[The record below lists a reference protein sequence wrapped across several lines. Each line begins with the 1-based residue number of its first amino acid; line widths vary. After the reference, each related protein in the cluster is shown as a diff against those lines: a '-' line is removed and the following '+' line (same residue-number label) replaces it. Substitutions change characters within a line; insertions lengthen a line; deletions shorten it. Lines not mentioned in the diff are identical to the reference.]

1 MPGEEPE
8 PRLIG
13 MKRGSIVIVAILAT
27 ACAGTPG
34 SQPSDP
40 SQTPGD
46 SLAQQPSQAT
56 GVGGDGGNGGASLV
70 EAANAVTDW
79 CTLMPA
85 ELVAALVPGASDP
98 QSQQFPPLRCTV
110 SNGVS
115 VVEITYQGFVVAD
128 MAPGAAT
135 ISGIAANAWLEPGY
149 PVDDAYL
156 TVILGSDPAGTL
168 YVEVAGHDGV
178 DHGSDAIAVAQAVI
192 EELS

>member
-1 MPGEEPE
+1 VAG
-8 PRLIG
+8 G
-13 MKRGSIVIVAILAT
+13 GGS
-27 ACAGTPG
+27 
-34 SQPSDP
+34 
-40 SQTPGD
+40 
-46 SLAQQPSQAT
+46 
-56 GVGGDGGNGGASLV
+56 GGGSLV

-85 ELVAALVPGASDP
+85 DFAADLVPGASDP

-115 VVEITYQGFVVAD
+115 VLEITYQGFVVAD
-128 MAPGAAT
+128 MAPGAAS
-135 ISGIAANAWLEPGY
+135 ISGVAENAWLEPGY

-168 YVEVAGHDGV
+168 YVEVAGHDGI
-178 DHGSDAIAVAQAVI
+178 DHGDDAVAVAQAVI